1 MPLFKT
7 RSAAIYGVD
16 ALLIDV
22 EVDMYMG
29 DAKDFITVG
38 LPDTAVRESRERIR
52 SSLINTGFG
61 YPNKAITV
69 NLAPANLRKEG
80 AGFDL
85 PMALGIMGAMGTIST
100 EGMEDFL
107 ILGEL
112 SLDGGLRPIR
122 GALPVAVCARDS
134 GIPNII
140 LPAENAAEAAVVD
153 GVNVFGAKHL
163 REVVDLLENAASRI
177 PVKAN
182 GNGQSVP
189 ASIAAHD
196 FRDVKGQ
203 ETAKRSLEIA
213 AAGGHNILMVAR
225 RCSPSGCPE
234 SCPS

>member
-85 PMALGIMGAMGTIST
+85 PMALGIMGANGNIST

-122 GALPVAVCARDS
+122 GRLAGCVCARDS
-134 GIPNII
+134 GVPNII
-140 LPAENAAEAAVVD
+140 FPSRRRRSRRRRWSQCFWRQA
-153 GVNVFGAKHL
+153 
-163 REVVDLLENAASRI
+163 LE
-177 PVKAN
+177 
-182 GNGQSVP
+182 
-189 ASIAAHD
+189 
-196 FRDVKGQ
+196 
-203 ETAKRSLEIA
+203 RS
-213 AAGGHNILMVAR
+213 G
-225 RCSPSGCPE
+225 
-234 SCPS
+234 